1 MSEQQPPPTR
11 MVLQVYKGKKVGA
24 DKGFKLLKNKADA
37 LKTKFRDICKRI
49 HENKMGMADES
60 SVACFSL
67 TQAEYAAG
75 NLKNKVLENQMQ
87 ASIRVQ
93 TRTDNVAGVKL
104 PVFDAYETN
113 IGNDDHYSLGLG
125 GGGRKIAACRTKYSN
140 YLTSLVKLAS
150 LQTSFVAMDEA
161 LKITNRRVNA
171 LENVTIPRIA
181 GIINYINRELDEL
194 EREDFSRLKMVKKKK
209 EHHAIEE
216 AKHKL
221 AVDPHAMDNMLE
233 HDDIFADFEPETA
246 LEALDEEDYNLSSSS
261 PAAAAGKESAF
272 NFATQQT
279 APPQAPMED
288 PGASMVD
295 FDSD

>member
-1 MSEQQPPPTR
+1 MAEQLPPPTR

-24 DKGFKLLKNKADA
+24 DKGFKLLKSKADA

-49 HENKMGMADES
+49 HDTKMGMSDQS

-87 ASIRVQ
+87 ASVRVT

-104 PVFDAYETN
+104 PVFNQYDTGIVE
-113 IGNDDHYSLGLG
+113 DSYSLGLG
-125 GGGRKIAACRTKYSN
+125 GGGRKIQACRNKYSD
-140 YLTSLVKLAS
+140 YLTSLIKVAS
-150 LQTSFVAMDEA
+150 LQTSFLAMDEA

-171 LENVTIPRIA
+171 LENVTIPRIKQ
-181 GIINYINRELDEL
+181 IIDYINRELDEL

-209 EHHAIEE
+209 EAAAEEE
-216 AKHKL
+216 AKKK
-221 AVDPHAMDNMLE
+221 AAAGAAAPATSNVEAT
-233 HDDIFADFEPETA
+233 DIFADYE
-246 LEALDEEDYNLSSSS
+246 
-261 PAAAAGKESAF
+261 PAAAEPAKEKKAKQKQSAF
-272 NFATQQT
+272 NFSSGNV
-279 APPQAPMED
+279 APALTSAAD
-288 PGASMVD
+288 PGTSMLD